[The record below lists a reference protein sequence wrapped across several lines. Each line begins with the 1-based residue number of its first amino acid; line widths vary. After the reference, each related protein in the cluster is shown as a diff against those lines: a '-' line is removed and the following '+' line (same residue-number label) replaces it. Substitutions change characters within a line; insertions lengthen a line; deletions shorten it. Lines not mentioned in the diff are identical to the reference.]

1 MKKLTVVI
9 PAYNEARY
17 IGALLSRIALVPI
30 ESAGFQREVI
40 VVDDGSTDDTAR
52 IVKDFPQVTL
62 IQQANQGKGAAVQRG
77 IKEATGDVVLV
88 QDADLEYD
96 PNDYLVL
103 LQGLRAN
110 ERVAAYGSRPLGV
123 IRANGWRLPFPGKH
137 PDQGLGPWGMNL
149 ILGVLTFALCGTWI
163 SDNLTG
169 YKLYPLAE
177 LRRLRI
183 RTKGFETDHE
193 LTIKLLRRGV
203 RIVEVPIRYAPRS
216 TAEGKKIRASD
227 APKAVWTMI
236 RFRWGANGDFT

>member
-9 PAYNEARY
+9 PAYNEARF
-17 IGALLSRIALVPI
+17 IGALLSRIAQVPL

-52 IVKDFPQVTL
+52 IVKGFPQVKL

-77 IKEATGDVVLV
+77 IREATGDFVLV

-96 PNDYLVL
+96 PDDYPVL
-103 LQGLRAN
+103 LRGLGDQ

-123 IRANGWRLPFPGKH
+123 IRAAGWRLPFPGKH
-137 PDQGLGPWGMNL
+137 PKQGLGPWGMNL
-149 ILGVLTFALCGTWI
+149 ILACLAFALCGSWI

-183 RTKGFETDHE
+183 RTRGFETDHE
-193 LTIKLLRRGV
+193 LTIKLLRLGV
-203 RIVEVPIRYAPRS
+203 KIVEVPIRYTPRS
-216 TAEGKKIRASD
+216 KAEGKKIRASD
-227 APKAVWTMI
+227 APKAIWTMI
-236 RFRWGANGDFT
+236 RFRWGWRTDLT